1 MVVSSETPTTTM
13 REVKPER
20 RPRRRNPTQVAPWV
34 PYAFMAP
41 GLVLFAVTFAW
52 PAAIA
57 VQLAFMR
64 YNVVSPPTPVGFD
77 NFVAM
82 LTDTTL
88 HKALWNSALFM
99 LMFLPLV
106 VVIPLLL
113 AILVNRPLRGIQ
125 TFRMLYYLPV
135 VTSMVAVAVAWRFVL
150 SMDGV
155 ASWFLNLLGLPS
167 VSFLLNPDWAL
178 PSVVIIE
185 AWKNMGF
192 YMIIYLA
199 GLQAIPTELIEAA
212 KMDGASA
219 WRRVWHVII
228 PGLRP
233 VFAVTLTLAMLSA
246 IQAFESI
253 FTLTRGGPQDS
264 TLTVGYYMWS
274 KAFEEHD
281 MGYASAVG
289 LLVWAIMIVLSLLNL
304 RATRSVD

>member
-1 MVVSSETPTTTM
+1 
-13 REVKPER
+13 
-20 RPRRRNPTQVAPWV
+20 
-34 PYAFMAP
+34 
-41 GLVLFAVTFAW
+41 
-52 PAAIA
+52 
-57 VQLAFMR
+57 
-64 YNVVSPPTPVGFD
+64 
-77 NFVAM
+77 
-82 LTDTTL
+82 
-88 HKALWNSALFM
+88 
-99 LMFLPLV
+99 
-106 VVIPLLL
+106 
-113 AILVNRPLRGIQ
+113 
-125 TFRMLYYLPV
+125 
-135 VTSMVAVAVAWRFVL
+135 
-150 SMDGV
+150 
-155 ASWFLNLLGLPS
+155 
-167 VSFLLNPDWAL
+167 
-178 PSVVIIE
+178 
-185 AWKNMGF
+185 MGF